1 MNYNASNNRQSMP
14 MPGRKPKKFTEQVG
28 QQASPTPYGIYGA
41 PNPNMYNPNMSG
53 GYMDPNMGYEP
64 NTGAYLGMNAY
75 GTSPAPPVYSAPA
88 PDYQQMPGGW
98 AVPGLTDP
106 MAAAAMQYGQTLVGQ
121 GKQAVGREIERY
133 VPIDKIKYY
142 FAVDTGYVTRK
153 LFLLLFPFGHK
164 DWSVKYESESQ
175 PVQPRYEINAPDL
188 YIPVMAYVTY
198 VLVAGLVLGTQD
210 RFTPE
215 VLGIQ
220 ASSALAWVLL
230 ELAIV
235 SISMYVLNVQSR
247 MRTFDLL
254 AYGGYKFVGI
264 IFAVL
269 VSLLFKSTGY
279 WIALIYCSLALGFF
293 LIRSLKS
300 QLLAESGS
308 IAQSDP
314 YSDHHNMHHSS
325 PGTKRRLYLM
335 MVMSATQTLIM
346 WRLSAHLG

>member
-1 MNYNASNNRQSMP
+1 
-14 MPGRKPKKFTEQVG
+14 MPGRKPKKFNEQVG

-53 GYMDPNMGYEP
+53 GYMDPNMGYDP
-64 NTGAYLGMNAY
+64 NTGAYPGMNAY
-75 GTSPAPPVYSAPA
+75 GASPPPVYSAPA
-88 PDYQQMPGGW
+88 PEYQQMPGGW

-153 LFLLLFPFGHK
+153 LILLLFPFGHK
-164 DWSVKYESESQ
+164 DWSVKYESDSQ

-230 ELAIV
+230 ELAVV
-235 SISMYVLNVQSR
+235 SISM
-247 MRTFDLL
+247 
-254 AYGGYKFVGI
+254 I

-300 QLLAESGS
+300 QLLAEPGS

-314 YSDHHNMHHSS
+314 YSDHNSMHHSS